1 MGAGGWA
8 VAAALCFSLGIVLQ
22 QKGALEAPPATS
34 SGFLRSILSKPV
46 WLAGAACQVGGWVS
60 QGVALDRGQLF
71 LVQPLIS
78 LQVVFA
84 LPLGVWITNQR
95 VGRREWLGA
104 GAVVAG
110 LALFLGVS
118 DPAAGRT
125 GAPVSVWAAATVVVA
140 AGAGGL
146 ALLGRRVRPSA
157 RAAVYGTA
165 GGVLFGY
172 QAAVMKVFVDVVPD
186 GLGAM
191 ATSWS
196 SYALLASALGGFYLV
211 QISLQ
216 AGALAPAIAST
227 NVANPVTGAV
237 LGRLVFL
244 ETPQR
249 TAGGKILS
257 LAALGVLL
265 VGLLA
270 LARGEASA
278 EPESPGPRPAPQP
291 S

>member
-1 MGAGGWA
+1 MGAEGWA
-8 VAAALCFSLGIVLQ
+8 IVAALLFAFGIVLQ
-22 QKGALEAPPATS
+22 QRGALEAPPAS
-34 SGFLRSILSKPV
+34 SPGFLRAIFSKPV
-46 WLAGAACQVGGWVS
+46 WLAGGVCQICGWVS
-60 QGVALDRGQLF
+60 QGIALGKGQLF

-95 VGRREWLGA
+95 VGRREWVGA
-104 GAVVAG
+104 AAVVAG
-110 LALFLGVS
+110 LAVFLGFAN
-118 DPAAGRT
+118 PAAGRT
-125 GAPVSVWAAATVVVA
+125 DVPGPVWVAATIGVA
-140 AGAGGL
+140 ALAGAL
-146 ALLGRRVRPSA
+146 ALFGRRVRPAA

-172 QAAVMKVFVDVVPD
+172 QAAVMKVFTDVVGD
-186 GLGAM
+186 GLAAL

-196 SYALLASALGGFYLV
+196 SYAMLASALAGFYCV

-216 AGALAPAIAST
+216 AGALAPAVASS
-227 NVANPVTGAV
+227 NVANPATSMA

-249 TAGGKILS
+249 STGGKLLS
-257 LAALGVLL
+257 LAALAVLFA
-265 VGLLA
+265 GLLA
-270 LARGEASA
+270 VARGEG
-278 EPESPGPRPAPQP
+278 PESRPRPAAQP